1 MRHCNFA
8 MRHGGACVTYLENH
22 QVLSSRDLNETRALL
37 ADLNS
42 IDSLDL
48 IERPAF
54 FDVAVRGTVLGDLQV
69 LHSSFGDCRIQLRT
83 PESDNDALFM
93 IIPTEGDGTVQ
104 HQGCDYTISTRRG
117 LIRDMRMP
125 LFADE
130 DRFACFGVRLPK
142 DILSKHCRMLLGN
155 DGSATDPGFEI
166 SLDLA
171 SAPGRHV
178 CNTLNYIA
186 QALDGPLLNSDN
198 SIVLSGLQDLL
209 LTNILMM
216 LPNSCSEL
224 LHGQTKSNAVPHYVK
239 RARDYIHAHAH
250 TPITLE
256 TLVQHADCGYR
267 TLQTAFNAAYGISPM
282 AYLKS
287 VRLSHAYKDLLD
299 SEEGASV
306 AEIAMKWGFAHAGR
320 FSQSYARQFGVL
332 PSETLRKR
340 Q

>member
-1 MRHCNFA
+1 M
-8 MRHGGACVTYLENH
+8 TYLENH

-54 FDVAVRGTVLGDLQV
+54 FDVVVRGTTLGDLQV

-83 PESDNDALFM
+83 PESDNDALFL
-93 IIPTEGDGTVQ
+93 IIPTEGRGNVK
-104 HQGCDYTISTRRG
+104 HQGQDYTISTRRG
-117 LIRDMRMP
+117 MIRDMRMP

-130 DRFACFGVRLPK
+130 DRFACFGVLLPN
-142 DILSKHCRMLLGN
+142 DILAKHCRMLLGN
-155 DGSATDPGFEI
+155 DSTTMDPDFEI
-166 SLDLA
+166 SLDLD

-186 QALDGPLLNSDN
+186 QALEGPLHNLDN
-198 SIVLSGLQDLL
+198 AIVLNGLQDLL

-224 LHGQTKSNAVPHYVK
+224 LHGLPKSNAVPHYVK
-239 RARDYIHAHAH
+239 RAREYIHAHAH

-256 TLVQHADCGYR
+256 TLVEHSGCGYR
-267 TLQTAFNAAYGISPM
+267 TLQTAFNAAYGMSPM

-287 VRLSHAYKDLLD
+287 ARLNHAHKDLLD
-299 SEEGASV
+299 NEVGPNV
-306 AEIAMKWGFAHAGR
+306 AEIALKWGFSHAGR
-320 FSQSYARQFGVL
+320 FSQSYAKQFGVL

>member
-1 MRHCNFA
+1 MRL
-8 MRHGGACVTYLENH
+8 GEACVTYLQNY
-22 QVLSSRDLNETRALL
+22 QVLSSRDLYETRALL
-37 ADLNS
+37 AELNS
-42 IDSLDL
+42 IDTLDL
-48 IERPAF
+48 IERHAS
-54 FDVAVRGTVLGDLQV
+54 FDVSIHGVALGDLQV

-93 IIPTEGDGTVQ
+93 IIPTEGGGSVQ
-104 HQGCDYTISTRRG
+104 HQGQNYTISTKRG
-117 LIRDMRMP
+117 MIRDMRVP

-130 DRFACFGVRLPK
+130 DRFACLGVRLPK
-142 DILSKHCRMLLGN
+142 DIIARHCRTLLGN
-155 DGSATDPGFEI
+155 DMPTMDPRFEI
-166 SLDLA
+166 SLDLDNTA
-171 SAPGRHV
+171 GRHV

-186 QALDGPLLNSDN
+186 QALDGPLHNRDN
-198 SIVLSGLQDLL
+198 TIVLNGLQDLL

-250 TPITLE
+250 AHAHTPITLE

-287 VRLSHAYKDLLD
+287 VRLNHAYKDLLD
-299 SEEGASV
+299 DEDGASV